1 MVSARYEDKQIL
13 ATVRFIPL
21 TSVRVMLYSFPPPD
35 VSQRRV
41 AGVTDKVA
49 VKAEPLEVVSHFQ
62 ALAKTLSNRYPTSV
76 KTAVC
81 LSNYAAGAHKMT
93 SWMHD
98 AVYFLTP
105 WHPHVRS
112 S

>member
-1 MVSARYEDKQIL
+1 MFCY
-13 ATVRFIPL
+13 T
-21 TSVRVMLYSFPPPD
+21 PPD
-35 VSQRRV
+35 VWQRRV

-81 LSNYAAGAHKMT
+81 LSNYAAGAHTMT

-98 AVYFLTP
+98 AVYFLDA
-105 WHPHVRS
+105 VVS
-112 S
+112 